1 MLTSY
6 IAQTNRLL
14 QNPVP
19 ATPLYSTADLTVYVN
34 TARQQLAADAQCI
47 RASSSASLTPAG
59 QIYPFSLFNVFTL
72 PAPATGSIF
81 FPANPS
87 PGDTITLNSIALD
100 VCRGHA
106 SRIPNPDRRNLR
118 DHDCAE
124 RRARA
129 QQLAR
134 PDHCRGDLWCQRR
147 PATAT
152 LTITYK
158 TTGSAGNAYT
168 LAASAA
174 TPSGATLTGGTT
186 ILAGISS
193 VIALRQLSVTVG
205 GVARVLVNRP
215 WPWFNRFFLA
225 NGVATTTGTPTTWSQ
240 QAVGSSGTFGIG
252 PPPPSAY
259 TITADAVCL
268 PIDLV
273 DNTTTEAIPYPYTD
287 AVSYYAAY
295 MALLSSQRTTDAT
308 VMFQRYQQFVKRAVE
323 MSAPPVY
330 PMNFQGG
337 MGAQMVAS
345 KQGVTETA
353 PPQRGGQ

>member
-1 MLTSY
+1 VHPG
-6 IAQTNRLL
+6 QFVGKPDPGR
-14 QNPVP
+14 
-19 ATPLYSTADLTVYVN
+19 ADLPL
-34 TARQQLAADAQCI
+34 LAVQRVHAA
-47 RASSSASLTPAG
+47 SASNGVDL
-59 QIYPFSLFNVFTL
+59 
-72 PAPATGSIF
+72 

-87 PGDTITLNSIALD
+87 PGDTITLNSILWTFVAGTPAAFQIQIGGTCGITIALNAVPALNNSLD
-100 VCRGHA
+100 PTIAAATYGA
-106 SRIPNPDRRNLR
+106 S
-118 DHDCAE
+118 
-124 RRARA
+124 
-129 QQLAR
+129 
-134 PDHCRGDLWCQRR
+134 GG